1 MPYKVTQL
9 KPNVYHIADPMGVFM
24 TLIVGEE
31 KALLIDTGYGLGNLD
46 RTVAEITDLPVI
58 LVNSHGHLDHVL
70 GNRFFDE
77 TYLHPDDLALY
88 QAHTSLERKK
98 SMLNAPAE
106 LFPEDFSRDSYL
118 EEKTKIIPV
127 EEGHIFDLG
136 GVKLRVVHVP
146 GHTHGGIA
154 LVDDRDRLLYSG
166 DTVSPHVWVFMKES
180 TDISTYIQSLQ
191 KLQLLSGQYDG
202 IVAGHVPIIL
212 PNDIIDRLIHCAENI
227 DPEKS
232 VPFTPP
238 FADAGKGNMY
248 FEGIESLKA
257 GLGMETIDFAK
268 QPFHTL
274 NLSSV
279 DFSKADFVSI
289 VYHEEKL

>member
-1 MPYKVTQL
+1 MPYKVIQL

-31 KALLIDTGYGLGNLD
+31 KALLLDTGYGLGNLD
-46 RTVAEITDLPVI
+46 KTVAEITDLPVI

-77 TYLHPDDLALY
+77 VYLHPDDLSLY
-88 QAHTSLERKK
+88 QEHTSLERKK
-98 SMLNAPAE
+98 SMLDAPAE
-106 LFPEDFSRDSYL
+106 LFPDDFSRDAYL

-136 GVKLRVVHVP
+136 GVKLTVVHTP

-154 LVDDRDRLLYSG
+154 LLGDRDRLLYAG

-180 TDISTYIQSLQ
+180 TDIPTYIQSLK
-191 KLQLLSGQYDG
+191 KLQQLSGQYDG

-212 PNDIIDRLIHCAENI
+212 PNDIVNRLIHCAENI

-238 FADAGKGNMY
+238 FANAGTGFMY
-248 FEGIESLKA
+248 FEGVESLKA
-257 GLGMETIDFAK
+257 GLDVESINCF
-268 QPFHTL
+268 P
-274 NLSSV
+274 
-279 DFSKADFVSI
+279 SKVAGQMG
-289 VYHEEKL
+289 